1 MKKKDDEVTRAD
13 FPEITDW
20 SWWDEIVNDTRKK
33 IDEQLEQYK
42 SLLYKKED
50 IEKNQVRIYL
60 YDRDGELY
68 KWFDSIEQTACYFN
82 TANSTI
88 TRYSKNEG
96 IIKGFL
102 LSREKLRND
111 IAFALYKNAMHIG
124 NTFNP
129 DSTNSKNKTVFVYNQ
144 NGKVVGMFDSV
155 KTFFASKNSKS
166 NSRWILDERILDER
180 LLSYK
185 RYSEDEAKEKYKNS
199 KQITKRLN

>member
-1 MKKKDDEVTRAD
+1 MRKKDDDVTRAD

-20 SWWDEIVNDTRKK
+20 SLWDKIVNDTRKK
-33 IDEQLEQYK
+33 IEEQLEQYK

-68 KWFDSIEQTACYFN
+68 KWFDSIEQTARYFN

-129 DSTNSKNKTVFVYNQ
+129 DSTNSKRKTVFVYNQ

-180 LLSYK
+180 LLSYEL
-185 RYSEDEAKEKYKNS
+185 YSENEAKEKYK
-199 KQITKRLN
+199 KGKPITKKLN

>member
-1 MKKKDDEVTRAD
+1 MRKKDDDVTRAD

-20 SWWDEIVNDTRKK
+20 SLWDEIVNDTRKK
-33 IDEQLEQYK
+33 IDEQLEKYK

-50 IEKNQVRIYL
+50 IAKSQVRVYL

-68 KWFDSIEQTACYFN
+68 KWFDSIEQTARYFN
-82 TANSTI
+82 TADSTI

-185 RYSEDEAKEKYKNS
+185 LYSENEAKEKYKNA
-199 KQITKRLN
+199 KPITKKLN

>member
-1 MKKKDDEVTRAD
+1 MRKKDDDVTRAD

-20 SWWDEIVNDTRKK
+20 SLWDKIVNDTRKK

-68 KWFDSIEQTACYFN
+68 KWFDSIEQTARYFN

-129 DSTNSKNKTVFVYNQ
+129 DSTNSKRKTVFVYNQ

-180 LLSYK
+180 LLSYEL
-185 RYSEDEAKEKYKNS
+185 YSEDEAKEKYKNG
-199 KQITKRLN
+199 KPITKKLN

>member
-155 KTFFASKNSKS
+155 KTFFASKKSKS

-185 RYSEDEAKEKYKNS
+185 RYSEDEAKEKYKNG
-199 KQITKRLN
+199 KPITKRLN